1 MSDNNFH
8 MRLSCAYESEDNNPV
23 NLSVETITE
32 DKGWQPLELN
42 ELTPGFLI
50 YVYSMFACQHMF
62 LRNKSK
68 DKNVVLRSAQGE
80 IKVRAN
86 EDWLLQDVAIHFDAT
101 AVSGVLDEDTIDY
114 IISGM
119 KACPVS
125 KNMPAGIE
133 IQTSVNFK

>member
-1 MSDNNFH
+1 
-8 MRLSCAYESEDNNPV
+8 MRLSCAYETEDNNPV

-32 DKGWQPLELN
+32 DKGWQPLDLN
-42 ELTPGFLI
+42 TLTPGFLI

-68 DKNVVLRSAQGE
+68 DKNVVLKTAQGE

>member
-8 MRLSCAYESEDNNPV
+8 MRLSCAYETEDNNPV

-32 DKGWQPLELN
+32 DKGWQPLDLN
-42 ELTPGFLI
+42 TLTPGFLI

-68 DKNVVLRSAQGE
+68 DKNVVLKTAQGE

>member
-8 MRLSCAYESEDNNPV
+8 MRLSCAYETEDNNPV
-23 NLSVETITE
+23 NLTVETITE
-32 DKGWQPLELN
+32 DKGWQPLDLN
-42 ELTPGFLI
+42 TLTPGFLI

-68 DKNVVLRSAQGE
+68 DKNVVLETAQGE
-80 IKVRAN
+80 IKVSAN
-86 EDWLLQDVAIHFDAT
+86 EDWYLQEVAIHFDAT
-101 AVSGVLDEDTIDY
+101 ATSGEIDEETIDY
-114 IISGM
+114 IVSGM

-133 IQTSVNFK
+133 IQTSVNFN